1 MALRTAN
8 SLPTFKPTE
17 RFTLENCMDGPRT
30 YDFEHSIY
38 SKSLNRR
45 TSDPRSEEVP
55 KKEVKEEVKE
65 AVKAMKATVSTLLL
79 SVVAVERSNFRQ
91 LRETLAQLDKR
102 RKLFVMK
109 IEYATYRAIN
119 AIKKVHQRR
128 KSKNDSFIYYGEDLL
143 KVKVW

>member
-17 RFTLENCMDGPRT
+17 RFTLKNCMDGPRT
-30 YDFEHSIY
+30 YDFEQSIY

-65 AVKAMKATVSTLLL
+65 AVKAMKATVSPLHPLYDW
-79 SVVAVERSNFRQ
+79 R
-91 LRETLAQLDKR
+91 
-102 RKLFVMK
+102 
-109 IEYATYRAIN
+109 
-119 AIKKVHQRR
+119 
-128 KSKNDSFIYYGEDLL
+128 
-143 KVKVW
+143 